1 MANGSFVV
9 VNLPVVAAL
18 EALVAEEVDVLV
30 VDTGQAL
37 GRVGFGFD
45 VS

>member
-30 VDTGQAL
+30 LDAGQAL
-37 GRVGFGFD
+37 GRVGLGFD